1 MKTPNSL
8 LRTLTLAA
16 GATLLTVSA
25 HAAPPAWIVPGNDI
39 AAARLDG
46 IRAKLGAENGKA
58 IGLNKS
64 ATNAA
69 VRGFGNAKATWQL
82 GNSSLYAAMEAQV
95 DDTVDLS
102 HNFRKSTL
110 RFKGGQNTF
119 SGNNDL
125 SISIRVKTE
134 REKMSGFRGGNNS
147 MLTHGPIIGQ
157 VFRLEQSQYHEIADD
172 GRKRVDAFVMEID
185 YDEAEFDTTTNL
197 TELQELNAGC
207 LYLGWL
213 NIGAD
218 GDGSTASINDKW
230 VNAIQGNFANWDYFE
245 NLGVNRTDPLSLKE
259 AGIVGLNMSYE
270 DYLAGTTTIKGANT
284 KQAGEFWIGD
294 FGADLA
300 NDKMWAVIDHHSD
313 FATVPE
319 PANYG
324 LLFGAVALLALVAR
338 RR

>member
-95 DDTVDLS
+95 DDTVDLG

-185 YDEAEFDTTTNL
+185 YDEAEFDTTTSL
-197 TELQELNAGC
+197 TELQELTC
-207 LYLGWL
+207 WLPVSRLVEHRRGW
-213 NIGAD
+213 
-218 GDGSTASINDKW
+218 
-230 VNAIQGNFANWDYFE
+230 
-245 NLGVNRTDPLSLKE
+245 
-259 AGIVGLNMSYE
+259 
-270 DYLAGTTTIKGANT
+270 
-284 KQAGEFWIGD
+284 
-294 FGADLA
+294 
-300 NDKMWAVIDHHSD
+300 
-313 FATVPE
+313 
-319 PANYG
+319 
-324 LLFGAVALLALVAR
+324 
-338 RR
+338 

>member
-25 HAAPPAWIVPGNDI
+25 HAAPPSWIVPGNEV

-58 IGLNKS
+58 IGLDKS

-69 VRGFGNAKATWQL
+69 VRGFGNAKATWNL
-82 GNSSLYAAMEAQV
+82 GNNSLYAAMEAQV
-95 DDTVDLS
+95 DDTVDLG

-119 SGNNDL
+119 NNNDL

-172 GRKRVDAFVMEID
+172 GRKRVDPFVMEID
-185 YDEAEFDTTTNL
+185 YDQDEFETTTGLTEFD
-197 TELQELNAGC
+197 ELRFGC

-230 VNAIQGNFANWDYFE
+230 VNAIQGNFANWEVFA

-270 DYLAGTTTIKGANT
+270 DYYAGTTTVLGANT
-284 KQAGEFWIGD
+284 KAANSFWVGD
-294 FGADLA
+294 YGADLE
-300 NDKMWAVIDHHSD
+300 NNTMWAVIDHHSD
-313 FATVPE
+313 YATVPE

-324 LLFGAVALLALVAR
+324 LLFGAVALLARVAR